1 MVSFKS
7 SRVQHFWNRQGFV
20 RYIFIILLVGFSYR
34 IINIHNLSAGDIS
47 LEDKA
52 INQSSQLIID
62 KARRGDI
69 VDRNGELLASNLILK
84 KIELNPIRLQPEFI
98 PKLAEALNLPFD
110 ELDAVLEKKRNNK
123 RGYLIIKKN
132 ISLIDPLI
140 ARVEKLKK
148 IRINVC
154 KEKRRPKKLGLIDR
168 TLSILKIKK
177 PNTIYETINKCSR
190 QRADGIT
197 IQEDTK
203 RYYPKG
209 ASLAPLIGRINH
221 DNIGI
226 SGIEGEFEGALAG
239 KNGKT
244 RFEYNELSSESYFN
258 PSSIDKLEHGQ
269 DIKLTIDSKIQFYAY
284 KALENSVKFH
294 DADSASAIILTPNG
308 EILAMA
314 NYPAD
319 DPNNKNSYNPKNYR
333 NRVLADKVEP
343 GSTMKPF
350 TMLLALDKNKITA
363 TEDELIDVTKRI
375 GHIRPDKKY
384 TEMTIKRILEK
395 SHNLGTVSVSERL
408 SKEEMYNAW
417 DKLGFGYPLGLIPS
431 IENSGS
437 LRHYESWGD
446 TDKRSLA
453 FGHGP
458 METNLAQLARAYLVF
473 ANAGKIPHLKLI
485 DGVSYNDE
493 YIKVFSDKSV
503 EKISSILDSVASDK
517 GSGYRAQI
525 DGYSVAGKTGTA
537 EKVVNGAYSKDGE
550 KRTFFVGFTPAK
562 KPKYIMAIRLDYP
575 KKCFVSWDPSLRNRC
590 QGSNSA
596 SMTFKEAMKNI
607 LTNDNSIDFLSGS

>member
-1 MVSFKS
+1 MVTIKS

-20 RYIFIILLVGFSYR
+20 RYIFLVLLIAFSYR
-34 IINIHNLSAGDIS
+34 IINIHNLSAGEIS
-47 LEDKA
+47 LQERA
-52 INQSSQLIID
+52 VNQSSQLFID

-84 KIELNPIRLQPEFI
+84 KIELNPMRLQPEFI
-98 PKLAEALNLPFD
+98 PRLANALDMPFD
-110 ELDAVLEKKRNNK
+110 ELDEILAKKRKNK

-132 ISLIDPLI
+132 ISLTDPLLR
-140 ARVEKLKK
+140 RVERLKK
-148 IRINVC
+148 VRVNVC
-154 KEKRRPKKLGLIDR
+154 KEKPKKGSLVDKVFSVLG
-168 TLSILKIKK
+168 IKQTK
-177 PNTIYETINKCSR
+177 NKYETIKSCFP
-190 QRADGIT
+190 QIADGIT

-221 DNIGI
+221 DNKGI
-226 SGIEGEFEGALAG
+226 SGIEGEFEQSLAG
-239 KNGKT
+239 RNGKT
-244 RFEYNELSSESYFN
+244 KFEYSDFSSDSYFN
-258 PSSIDKLEHGQ
+258 PTTINKLEHGK
-269 DIKLTIDSKIQFYAY
+269 DIKLTIDSKIQFYAF
-284 KALENSVKFH
+284 KALENSVRFH
-294 DADSASAIILTPNG
+294 EADSASAIVLSANG

-319 DPNNKNSYNPKNYR
+319 NPNNKGIYNPKNYR

-363 TEDELIDVTKRI
+363 TEDELIDVTERV

-384 TEMTIKRILEK
+384 TQMTIKKILEK
-395 SHNLGTVSVSERL
+395 SHNLGTVTVSERL
-408 SKEEMYNAW
+408 SKEEMYNTW
-417 DKLGFGYPLGLIPS
+417 SSLGFGHPLGLIPS

-437 LRHYESWGD
+437 LRYYESWGD
-446 TDKRSLA
+446 ADKRSLS

-473 ANAGKIPHLKLI
+473 ANEGKIPPLKLI
-485 DGVSYNDE
+485 EGVNYGEERIN
-493 YIKVFSDKSV
+493 VFSGKSV
-503 EKISSILDSVASDK
+503 NKIASILDSVASDK

-525 DGYSVAGKTGTA
+525 DGYSIAGKTGTA
-537 EKVVNGAYSKDGE
+537 EKVINGAYSKSGE
-550 KRTFFVGFTPAK
+550 KRTFFVGFTPTK

-575 KKCFVSWDPSLRNRC
+575 KKCYTYWNPDLRNRC
-590 QGSNSA
+590 EGSNSA

-607 LTNDNSIDFLSGS
+607 LTNDNSIDLMSDS